1 MNLLSFMLDG
11 ETTGSK
17 GGGWGTIIM
26 LVVVV
31 AAFYFLMIR
40 PQKKQEKQANELRN
54 SLAVGDEVTTIGGIV
69 GKIVSLREETVVLE
83 TTKDKTH
90 IRFLRA
96 AIRSV
101 DVRAEDSKAPVKEE
115 APAEKPGKKKKKTPV
130 APAADKTE
138 EATATEETSAIEDV
152 VTTEVAVATDAE
164 APASEDSSDK
174 KD

>member
-11 ETTGSK
+11 EAASK

-138 EATATEETSAIEDV
+138 ETSAIEDV